1 MKETIKK
8 TLEDLENLL
17 VKKGAEYIRNND
29 VFHNFNEGAKITG
42 QTPEKVLYGFLLKH
56 LISVNDIRNDLDKG
70 IIPTEF
76 AVNEKYND
84 ILIYFLLE
92 KSMLIERIK
101 KEKNGRT

>member
-1 MKETIKK
+1 M
-8 TLEDLENLL
+8 
-17 VKKGAEYIRNND
+17 
-29 VFHNFNEGAKITG
+29 
-42 QTPEKVLYGFLLKH
+42 
-56 LISVNDIRNDLDKG
+56 RNDLDKG

-101 KEKNGRT
+101 KKHLQESKI

>member
-1 MKETIKK
+1 MKNIEKTLKDLETLLIKK
-8 TLEDLENLL
+8 GN
-17 VKKGAEYIRNND
+17 EYVRNND
-29 VFHNFNEGAKITG
+29 KFHNFNEGAKITG

-92 KSMLIERIK
+92 KSMLMERINK
-101 KEKNGRT
+101 K